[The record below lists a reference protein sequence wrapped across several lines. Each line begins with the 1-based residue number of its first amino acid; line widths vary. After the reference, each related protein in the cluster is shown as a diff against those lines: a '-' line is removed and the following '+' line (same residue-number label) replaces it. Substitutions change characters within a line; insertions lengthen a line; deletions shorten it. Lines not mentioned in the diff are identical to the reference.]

1 MVLVGIA
8 ADALTSVSAESFCP
22 EELSW
27 LVVVGIAAEAVA
39 FDDAAGAVSLIGDE
53 RKESEDE
60 GIREKNRAQRT
71 EVENLHFFP
80 ST

>member
-8 ADALTSVSAESFCP
+8 ADALTSVGAESFCP
-22 EELSW
+22 EKLSW
-27 LVVVGIAAEAVA
+27 LVVVGITAEAVA

-71 EVENLHFFP
+71 EVEYLHFFP

>member
-1 MVLVGIA
+1 MVLVGIE
-8 ADALTSVSAESFCP
+8 ADALTSVGAESFCP

-27 LVVVGIAAEAVA
+27 LVVVGITAEAVA

-60 GIREKNRAQRT
+60 GDSSAGQEDDD
-71 EVENLHFFP
+71 ELVLELLED
-80 ST
+80 